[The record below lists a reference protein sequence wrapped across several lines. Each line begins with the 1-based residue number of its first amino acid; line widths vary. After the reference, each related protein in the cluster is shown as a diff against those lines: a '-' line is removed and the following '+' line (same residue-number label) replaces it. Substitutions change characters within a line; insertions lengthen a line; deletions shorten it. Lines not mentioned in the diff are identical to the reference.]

1 VSKIQSYL
9 NQIPIIG
16 DYPWLIAVGI
26 VGLVACWTF
35 FRALIKRSRKAVE
48 GPEEKIDLDEAI
60 LEEVEEIAEEEKQ
73 ALISSEAI
81 AEFFLKVY
89 KAQLG
94 ESQDAASEVK
104 PLESE
109 SIAPKM
115 TYELRVAH
123 KGGWE
128 TRRMTVGPLG
138 SGGASRSQCFTV
150 IYDDHLVLKIPQK
163 PIRDFRS
170 YIDNIVS
177 DQEVVRKL
185 APRECIV
192 PSISAILKKIHHFS
206 DATTLSPFELE
217 EKYISWLDKF
227 PNFQDLLKIGES
239 FVFVMDLSK
248 YFFLGHVI
256 DDFHDL
262 DNRLYQE
269 IAGYPAVI
277 WENHGFEGRY
287 GFENDEVV
295 DEIKEVFSFYKEKV
309 SQLLKLLDPANSVD
323 SYALRKWFLIH
334 LAGRKLD
341 STEKDLNAETV
352 DKINLLILN
361 ILDDKKDPVEVYRNT
376 VKGCIQS
383 VTVGQNKSQMGGL
396 ISKMLDLLVWL
407 RTKGVAMRDLK
418 PDNILIVGDPAKYPD
433 FLKSTQE
440 FSVGLIDVETAV
452 DYSRNQGEEIAQPI
466 LGGTPSYAV
475 PAHLCDNE
483 TLKSLYG
490 DLSRSLYLQDWFATA
505 GMIYEVILGERL
517 FDQTGKLLVGI
528 KNLVLKSVQGE
539 QEFHQAFKKASQ
551 MFWYAA
557 VNEFNIKTDEKEE
570 HLKSVEVVVPDHGRD
585 MLRKELLK
593 GRAITV
599 GRIKRYVNTQDVFK
613 EEKICQGLICAPRQK
628 VNKMKSKLTDGVS
641 NPQKMTAAKAM
652 AVKVLE
658 DLEHLK
664 LQSENLSRLIKE
676 LAKPELTLNAYD
688 LIELMFDIVLQV
700 MYREDWG
707 ELSAAEGIELEDVN
721 DATTIEATV

>member
-1 VSKIQSYL
+1 
-9 NQIPIIG
+9 
-16 DYPWLIAVGI
+16 
-26 VGLVACWTF
+26 
-35 FRALIKRSRKAVE
+35 
-48 GPEEKIDLDEAI
+48 
-60 LEEVEEIAEEEKQ
+60 
-73 ALISSEAI
+73 
-81 AEFFLKVY
+81 
-89 KAQLG
+89 
-94 ESQDAASEVK
+94 
-104 PLESE
+104 
-109 SIAPKM
+109 
-115 TYELRVAH
+115 
-123 KGGWE
+123 
-128 TRRMTVGPLG
+128 
-138 SGGASRSQCFTV
+138 
-150 IYDDHLVLKIPQK
+150 
-163 PIRDFRS
+163 
-170 YIDNIVS
+170 
-177 DQEVVRKL
+177 
-185 APRECIV
+185 
-192 PSISAILKKIHHFS
+192 LKKIHHFS

-217 EKYISWLDKF
+217 ENYISWLDKF

-239 FVFVMDLSK
+239 FVFVMDLSE

-269 IAGYPAVI
+269 IVGYPAVI

-309 SQLLKLLDPANSVD
+309 SQLLKLLDPTNSVD

-334 LAGRKLD
+334 LAGGKLD
-341 STEKDLNAETV
+341 STEKGLNAETV

-361 ILDDKKDPVEVYRNT
+361 ILEDKKDPVEGYRNT

-418 PDNILIVGDPAKYPD
+418 PDNLLIVGDTAKYPD

-440 FSVGLIDVETAV
+440 FTVGLIDVETAV
-452 DYSRNQGEEIAQPI
+452 DYNRNQGEEIEQPI

-483 TLKSLYG
+483 ALKSLYG
-490 DLSRSLYLQDWFATA
+490 DISRILYLQDWFAAA

-528 KNLVLKSVQGE
+528 KNLVLKSVQGD

-557 VNEFNIKTDEKEE
+557 LNEFNAKTGEKED
-570 HLKSVEVVVPDHGRD
+570 HLKSVEVVLPDHGRD

-599 GRIKRYVNTQDVFK
+599 GRIKRYVNTQAVFK
-613 EEKICQGLICAPRQK
+613 EEKICQGLISASRQK
-628 VNKMKSKLTDGVS
+628 ISKMKAKLTDGLG
-641 NPQKMTAAKAM
+641 NPPKMTVGKAM

-664 LQSENLSRLIKE
+664 LQSENLSRVIKE
-676 LAKPELTLNAYD
+676 LAKPELILNAHD
-688 LIELMFDIVLQV
+688 LMELMFDIVLQA
-700 MYREDWG
+700 MYREEWG
-707 ELSAAEGIELEDVN
+707 ELSAAEDIELEEVSE
-721 DATTIEATV
+721 ATTIEATV

>member
-16 DYPWLIAVGI
+16 DYPWLIVVGI
-26 VGLVACWTF
+26 LGLIACWTV
-35 FRALIKRSRKAVE
+35 FRALRKRGRKSVAD
-48 GPEEKIDLDEAI
+48 PEETIDLDEAI
-60 LEEVEEIAEEEKQ
+60 VEEVEEFIEEKKQ
-73 ALISSEAI
+73 APISSEAI
-81 AEFFLKVY
+81 AQFFLKVY

-94 ESQDAASEVK
+94 ESPDARSETK

-123 KGGWE
+123 KRGWE

-138 SGGASRSQCFTV
+138 GGGASRSQCFTV

-177 DQEVVRKL
+177 DQAIVRIL

-206 DATTLSPFELE
+206 DADTLSLFELE
-217 EKYISWLDKF
+217 EKYINWLEKL

-248 YFFLGHVI
+248 YFFLGHI
-256 DDFHDL
+256 INDFHDL

-269 IAGYPAVI
+269 IAGYPEVI

-295 DEIKEVFSFYKEKV
+295 DEIKEVFSFFKEKV
-309 SQLLKLLDPANSVD
+309 SQLLKLLDPADSVE

-334 LAGRKLD
+334 LAGRTLD
-341 STEKDLNAETV
+341 STEKGLNAETV

-361 ILDDKKDPVEVYRNT
+361 ILDDKKDPVEFYRNT

-383 VTVGQNKSQMGGL
+383 VTVGQNKSQMGEL
-396 ISKMLDLLVWL
+396 VSKMLDLLVWL
-407 RTKGVAMRDLK
+407 RTKDVAMRDLK
-418 PDNILIVGDPAKYPD
+418 PDNLLIVGDPAKYPD
-433 FLKSTQE
+433 FLKSTRE
-440 FSVGLIDVETAV
+440 FTVGLIDVETAV
-452 DYSRNQGEEIAQPI
+452 NYKRNPGEEIGQPI

-490 DLSRSLYLQDWFATA
+490 DLSRILYLQDWFAAA

-539 QEFHQAFKKASQ
+539 QELHQAFKKASQ

-557 VNEFNIKTDEKEE
+557 VNEFNVKTGEKEE
-570 HLKSVEVVVPDHGRD
+570 HLKSVEVVLPDHGRD
-585 MLRKELLK
+585 MLTKELLK

-599 GRIKRYVNTQDVFK
+599 GKIKRYVNTQAVFK
-613 EEKICQGLICAPRQK
+613 EEKICQGLISASRQK
-628 VNKMKSKLTDGVS
+628 ISKMKAKLTDGLGH
-641 NPQKMTAAKAM
+641 PPKMTVGKAM

-676 LAKPELTLNAYD
+676 LAKPELILNAHD
-688 LIELMFDIVLQV
+688 LLELMFDIVLQA
-700 MYREDWG
+700 MYREEWG
-707 ELSAAEGIELEDVN
+707 ELSAAEGIELEEVSG
-721 DATTIEATV
+721 ATTIEATV